1 MGYSLS
7 PKVQLAE
14 KYIRAETGE
23 THTSKF
29 VEKNMGL
36 SENGNS
42 W

>member
-1 MGYSLS
+1 MGYSMS

-14 KYIRAETGE
+14 KYIRAETE
-23 THTSKF
+23 IHTSKS

-36 SENGNS
+36 SENELS